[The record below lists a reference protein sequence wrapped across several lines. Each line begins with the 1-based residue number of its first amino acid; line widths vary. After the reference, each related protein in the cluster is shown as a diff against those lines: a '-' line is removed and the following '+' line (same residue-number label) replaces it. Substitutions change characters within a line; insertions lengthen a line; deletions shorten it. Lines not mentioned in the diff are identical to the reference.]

1 MNISRRRECD
11 SESGWSAIILERSS
25 SAISIS
31 LTLEGCNL
39 IACSISNNNILLC
52 CIETVLNKNYCT

>member
-11 SESGWSAIILERSS
+11 GESCWSAIIFERSS

-31 LTLEGCNL
+31 LTLEGSNL
-39 IACSISNNNILLC
+39 IACSICNNNILLSS
-52 CIETVLNKNYCT
+52 IETVLNKNHRT

>member
-11 SESGWSAIILERSS
+11 GESGWSAIILERSS

-39 IACSISNNNILLC
+39 IACSISYNNILLSS
-52 CIETVLNKNYCT
+52 IETVLYENYRT

>member
-11 SESGWSAIILERSS
+11 GESCWFAIILERSS

-31 LTLEGCNL
+31 LSLEGCNL
-39 IACSISNNNILLC
+39 IAISICYHYFLLSRIEAILN
-52 CIETVLNKNYCT
+52 ENYRT